1 MAGRPRIEQ
10 FESQQKCQLII
21 NLKLM
26 HKKAKKGVG
35 QNKNFGRYHFGGAE
49 EPSLEPKKARL
60 PA

>member
-1 MAGRPRIEQ
+1 MAGIPRIGE
-10 FESQQKCQLII
+10 FESQQKCELII

-26 HKKAKKGVG
+26 HKKARKGVG

-49 EPSLEPKKARL
+49 EPSLEPMKARL